1 MDPISITAI
10 TALIVAIIS
19 GLGAIISRL
28 RFKHCHMG
36 CIDSDCVRTPQN
48 SPPDSPINHHKLEL
62 DHPPI
67 HVSNIII

>member
-1 MDPISITAI
+1 MDPISITA
-10 TALIVAIIS
+10 LIVAILS

-48 SPPDSPINHHKLEL
+48 SPPDSPINHHKLQL

-67 HVSNIII
+67 YINNTTV